1 MKQIIREQNKEETID
16 RNPYFDQRVSLQIAG
31 RGRRQFKFNE
41 PGTSSLLAV
50 YDVIMMSL
58 CSRQICQVRSD
69 HEN

>member
-41 PGTSSLLAV
+41 PGTFSLLAV

>member
-41 PGTSSLLAV
+41 PGTSS
-50 YDVIMMSL
+50 
-58 CSRQICQVRSD
+58 
-69 HEN
+69 

>member
-1 MKQIIREQNKEETID
+1 MKQIIREQNKEETVD

-41 PGTSSLLAV
+41 PGTSSCLVV

>member
-41 PGTSSLLAV
+41 PGTSSLLVV